1 MNHTAQTQRTDLSR
15 FLRRSPSLFM
25 VIIFL
30 LVMPGL
36 GSAAVMASLER
47 NTIHTGDSAIL
58 RITTSGDDVGSQ
70 PDLAPL
76 RKDFEI
82 LGTSTSNQIQIINGQ
97 RSEKYEWLIE
107 LEPLTKGTI
116 QVPALD
122 VGNSKTPA
130 LTLNVSEQPAS
141 ATAQAGDP
149 IFIRSEIN
157 SSQSDTY
164 VQQQILYTT
173 RLYYRIPL
181 IEGSFTDP
189 KIDNAVLE
197 QLGNDK
203 QYNTTIDGQNYQVL
217 ERSYAIYPEHSGK
230 LTITPTI
237 FNGRSVSATGRQSA
251 FGRMDSL
258 FEQMLS
264 QRGLNNQFFGGTP
277 FGSAGKRVRLASNT
291 LTLEV
296 KPQPASYHGANWLP
310 TQNLV
315 LHDSWAKTA
324 PVIHA
329 GEPVTRTLTLEAK
342 GLEASQLPNLQL
354 QGTDNLRI
362 YPEQPELSNRTD
374 GDWIYGRSEQRFTY
388 VASQAGKLSIPAIQV
403 SWWDTVNHK
412 QQNTVIPAWD
422 ITIKPASGSYAAAT
436 AATPS
441 KSVTPKPAP
450 QTTNS
455 SNSPAPAKSSGSD
468 KQLYWQLGIGLGIG
482 MVLVLAL
489 LLIRRSRKATAVI
502 PPITQSNGNKTP
514 HPIHSGDTAS
524 LTRSRHALRVACEK
538 SDPQAATV
546 ALLDW
551 AATTWPDQPP
561 RSLGALAARVQQG
574 AGVLRELEAVL
585 YGADRQEWNGQ
596 ALWKQFSDGLLGSK
610 NRAASGKQPDTAP
623 PLYPDWHQ
631 QAG

>member
-25 VIIFL
+25 VVIFL

-36 GSAAVMASLER
+36 GSAAVMASLDR

-58 RITTSGDDVGSQ
+58 RITTSGDDVGNQ

-217 ERSYAIYPEHSGK
+217 ERSYAIYPEHSGR

-237 FNGRSVSATGRQSA
+237 FNGRTVSATGRQSA

-296 KPQPASYHGANWLP
+296 KPQPASYHGAHWLP

-388 VASQAGKLSIPAIQV
+388 VASQPGKLSIPAIHV

-436 AATPS
+436 AATSS

-455 SNSPAPAKSSGSD
+455 SNSPAPAKSSSGSD

-482 MVLVLAL
+482 MVLVLAF
-489 LLIRRSRKATAVI
+489 LLIRRSRKPTVI
-502 PPITQSNGNKTP
+502 PPITQSNDNKAP
-514 HPIHSGDTAS
+514 HPIHSDDTAS
-524 LTRSRHALRVACEK
+524 LTRSRHALRVACGK

-561 RSLGALAARVQQG
+561 RSLGALAARVQHG
-574 AGVLRELEAVL
+574 AGVLRELEAAL
-585 YGADRQEWNGQ
+585 YGADRQKWDGQ

-610 NRAASGKQPDTAP
+610 NRAASGNQPDTAP